1 MKLVA
6 WFLRYGE
13 NLRLVVKGGK
23 VKLTWTAS
31 MQYFTVDEMKTVEF
45 EILKYIRQQQQHF
58 LILEKG
64 SCLRSLTPVLVHGL
78 LCLEG
83 GFWLQHK
90 GY

>member
-13 NLRLVVKGGK
+13 NLRLVAKGGK
-23 VKLTWTAS
+23 VKITWTAS
-31 MQYFTVDEMKTVEF
+31 MQCITVDEMKTVEF
-45 EILKYIRQQQQHF
+45 EILKYIWQQRQHF

-64 SCLRSLTPVLVHGL
+64 SYLRRLAQVLIHGL

>member
-1 MKLVA
+1 
-6 WFLRYGE
+6 
-13 NLRLVVKGGK
+13 
-23 VKLTWTAS
+23 
-31 MQYFTVDEMKTVEF
+31 MQCITVDEMKTVEF
-45 EILKYIRQQQQHF
+45 EILKFIRQQQQQQHF

-64 SCLRSLTPVLVHGL
+64 SCLRSLAQVLVHGL